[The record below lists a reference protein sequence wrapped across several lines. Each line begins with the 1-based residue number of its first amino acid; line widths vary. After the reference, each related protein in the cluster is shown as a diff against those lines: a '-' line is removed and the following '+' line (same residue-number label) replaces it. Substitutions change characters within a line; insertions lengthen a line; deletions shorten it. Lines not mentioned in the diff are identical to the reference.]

1 MVRGRA
7 ATVGTLI
14 RNDAAAAR
22 GWTSDRDRPI
32 GAGGR
37 DGGVTAAQWRQ
48 GGGAAA
54 ARRRSAAPVAGR
66 GIAAG
71 AVARPPGGEF
81 WHEV

>member
-14 RNDAAAAR
+14 RNDAAAGR

-37 DGGVTAAQWRQ
+37 DGGVTAAQWRR
-48 GGGAAA
+48 GGGAG
-54 ARRRSAAPVAGR
+54 RSAAPVAGR